1 MLKPISLNCGHSG
14 CKKCFEEM
22 TTSTNSLKCP
32 ICRTEFNAQTLSVN
46 VALDNITRDL
56 PVRCLSS
63 GCSWRGSYED
73 AQQHQRD
80 CPKLEIECENE
91 GCQHVFAREEM
102 ATHAASCQKKKIHC
116 PDCRVGVTSDSLLAH
131 QTSRCYHAVTQ
142 CPLNCGKTLPRW
154 VFYSV
159 VHKIF
164 CALRG
169 SFISCSLQ
177 CWVTTSRGRR
187 HSCLWFSLECY
198 TRDLLCHNICV
209 ISPWWPLV

>member
-1 MLKPISLNCGHSG
+1 MWPFRLQKMLWGNDHIHKFIKMPDMLDRIQCS
-14 CKKCFEEM
+14 
-22 TTSTNSLKCP
+22 
-32 ICRTEFNAQTLSVN
+32 N
-46 VALDNITRDL
+46 V
-56 PVRCLSS
+56 
-63 GCSWRGSYED
+63 E
-73 AQQHQRD
+73 
-80 CPKLEIECENE
+80 EIECENE

-116 PDCRVGVTSDSLLAH
+116 PDCSVGVTSDSFLAH
-131 QTSRCYHAVTQ
+131 QTSHCYHAVTQ

-154 VFYSV
+154 VFYAV

-169 SFISCSLQ
+169 SFISSCSLQ
-177 CWVTTSRGRR
+177 CWVTTYRGRR
-187 HSCLWFSLECY
+187 HSCLWYSLECY